1 MFRTSGCH
9 VVIVVSGLTVPFGD
23 FCPSQL
29 ELHGVLVY
37 HILVNLVSSLIIM
50 NHPFKNDGKL
60 KRDETCKYV

>member
-1 MFRTSGCH
+1 
-9 VVIVVSGLTVPFGD
+9 VPFGD